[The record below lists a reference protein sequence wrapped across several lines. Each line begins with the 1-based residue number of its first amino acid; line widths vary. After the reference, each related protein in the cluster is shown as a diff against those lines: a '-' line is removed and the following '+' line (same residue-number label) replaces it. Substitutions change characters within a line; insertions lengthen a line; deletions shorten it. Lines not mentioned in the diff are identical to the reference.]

1 MANTTDL
8 ENMSSKEFINKHGK
22 VAAYIQTHGS
32 ITFDDGTKYTKGDL
46 KNNQKYI
53 IDLTSKKK
61 RKNSTNG
68 LVSKAKGIPFYI
80 SDQLYNFFNEA
91 SYGIGI
97 SDFLKKNG
105 YSENLNEDGSLK
117 KTQDKVK
124 AFLKKQGLYN
134 DAKLYYR
141 EFLEVDASL
150 SDEDVYKKVTNKQI
164 DDLIDFKNQMDCIL
178 NDRIINNTLK
188 ISLISFIDVIR
199 QEFNEKNIKRR
210 LVNKNL
216 ETNFGTGT
224 DTKFFIKGIEIKK
237 TSEGDSDA
245 DLEKCGLT
253 RLEDKQSKKDKD
265 IYYIP
270 KEKEIDGEYGYIH
283 KALMILFSYYI
294 ISIKTFNL
302 SEELQNKLKDE
313 QFQKKLELL
322 QKRIKFLKM

>member
-1 MANTTDL
+1 M
-8 ENMSSKEFINKHGK
+8 
-22 VAAYIQTHGS
+22 
-32 ITFDDGTKYTKGDL
+32 
-46 KNNQKYI
+46 
-53 IDLTSKKK
+53 
-61 RKNSTNG
+61 
-68 LVSKAKGIPFYI
+68 
-80 SDQLYNFFNEA
+80 
-91 SYGIGI
+91 
-97 SDFLKKNG
+97 
-105 YSENLNEDGSLK
+105 
-117 KTQDKVK
+117 
-124 AFLKKQGLYN
+124 
-134 DAKLYYR
+134 
-141 EFLEVDASL
+141 
-150 SDEDVYKKVTNKQI
+150 TNKQI

-199 QEFNEKNIKRR
+199 QEFNEKNMKRR

-237 TSEGDSDA
+237 IDGGDSDA
-245 DLEKCGLT
+245 NLEKCGLT

-283 KALMILFSYYI
+283 KALMIIFSYYI

-313 QFQKKLELL
+313 QYQKKLELL